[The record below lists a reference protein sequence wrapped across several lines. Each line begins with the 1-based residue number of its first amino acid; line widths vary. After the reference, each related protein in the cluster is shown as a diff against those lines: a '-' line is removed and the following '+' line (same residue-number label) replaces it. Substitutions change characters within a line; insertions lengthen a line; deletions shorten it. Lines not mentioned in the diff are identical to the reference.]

1 MSLYAED
8 PELDDFIIDNEPSGT
23 HHIVESSSDE
33 EERFTEK
40 SSGPIKQARSTQPEL
55 QNHDEELRKRVIR
68 SHIAI
73 LCSSLGGID
82 HSTESKLS
90 IYKLGG
96 EALVCLKDIKRWIR
110 TVDHEMNNWD
120 VASACADCNL
130 VPNDLIHIM
139 TQWELDNQG
148 KKVENP
154 KYWESIVVS
163 SLELLVMLTN
173 PLVLE
178 FEKTDEKK
186 IVLYPKLKKAHLTY
200 KNRIL
205 NFQGGLTLKAVLR
218 ILLPLLVSN
227 KRSTR
232 DLKVMY
238 LCLTFIRNVIRI
250 EPADA
255 RINSK
260 KTTKQLN
267 ISSNYPVGVSPDDV
281 DVNRVMIILKK
292 TKVLSLILTLTS
304 NADKAY
310 NDTMLHQLCLECL
323 YYLLNGIKVSSFILG
338 EPQNEHDSSMT
349 EAGLELSDLVSKE
362 KNIFDGIK
370 RNHSSR
376 HSNFG
381 TLLSLQRGNERIT
394 ISGSPKDLLATLDK
408 TKSHSN
414 SRTYTRIAKNESTNR
429 DLDSQ
434 LRLHKAKRLD
444 SEGLKIL
451 IEFLQSFMEESFDP
465 FFSKLIHTY
474 SSDDNIRSYL
484 MYAYFYV
491 LQWILEYF
499 QGLKKKDFYNIAS
512 AFDHS
517 NVILILRKVSEYHD
531 LKEFNM
537 CYVLIGCLDE
547 LLSNAC
553 FMLSTN
559 DSQLIDR
566 AEGLLN
572 SIVGQEAYLELFI
585 SIVSSAHKVST
596 QFVDKAAQFLST
608 IFKSTEAMVRFYDSD
623 QVIIQK
629 SKSTKKR
636 NSRIAATE
644 EEDNEPGE
652 VDDIQMRTLAF
663 KKKADIKS
671 IRTKLIRN
679 ETVYLFISIWERLD
693 DVDAAHFKLALHF
706 FYDVFVKYEL
716 VLHLYRLDFLKTLY
730 WVNANHLVLPIGKST
745 RRDLQSFSKYF
756 MSKLYQLMNHSK
768 EILVEMPFCSL
779 NPDVSIRQYFL
790 TGEKPD
796 VHEKTAREYKVGKLE
811 FTEELNLEQK
821 IGILVSL
828 LKALNLD
835 LVEWL
840 KHNVETIVDSMS
852 SWNDRDIVTGEDLT
866 SKDEDLYIL
875 QASNKAYNSAI
886 RRNPTFRKLLE
897 LVGYDIP
904 THTGMKCVLQK
915 HIDQSSL
922 EICLSFIKKYLEEDY
937 VPSNH
942 AEVEELVNL
951 KKPAPN
957 SRNGTDEFN
966 GADNQHND
974 QEDDLFVNESD
985 DDNQIEFEIGENGQ
999 RRIVNDNLD
1008 IIEQQLKF
1016 NERRNRGVARP
1027 PSKRAKRNR
1036 VISSEDEDISDGLS
1050 SLNKKV
1056 KRSKRKQARR
1066 IRKTIFD
1073 SNNEIGEESSGEGAK
1088 RKPSNLDLNIKSS
1101 EYIDD
1106 SDLELTDEEVF
1117 FFREDTLRSMLNE
1130 SNGQLTAA
1138 QLQELSNITI
1148 NHLKSR
1154 SLTGGDLE
1162 NLTIKNSIAKEGT
1175 PISFAQPIDDE

>member
-8 PELDDFIIDNEPSGT
+8 PELDDFIIDDEPSGS
-23 HHIVESSSDE
+23 HHIVDSSSDE
-33 EERFTEK
+33 EEQTAEK
-40 SSGPIKQARSTQPEL
+40 SSGPTNQAISTQPEV
-55 QNHDEELRKRVIR
+55 HDEELRKRVIR

-82 HSTESKLS
+82 HNTESKIP

-139 TQWELDNQG
+139 TQWELDNQ
-148 KKVENP
+148 KKEVENP

-173 PLVLE
+173 PLALE
-178 FEKTDEKK
+178 VEKTDEKK

-200 KNRIL
+200 KNKVL

-238 LCLTFIRNVIRI
+238 LCLTFIRNIIRI

-267 ISSNYPVGVSPDDV
+267 ISSNYPVGISPDDV
-281 DVNRVMIILKK
+281 DVNRLVIILKK
-292 TKVLSLILTLTS
+292 TKVLGLLLTLTS
-304 NADKAY
+304 NADKTY
-310 NDTMLHQLCLECL
+310 NDPMLHQLCLECL
-323 YYLLNGIKVSSFILG
+323 YYLLNGIKVSSLISG
-338 EPQNEHDSSMT
+338 EPQNENDSSMT
-349 EAGLELSDLVSKE
+349 EAGHELSALVNKE
-362 KNIFDGIK
+362 KNIFDVIK

-414 SRTYTRIAKNESTNR
+414 SRTYTRIAKNESTNK

-444 SEGLKIL
+444 SDGLKVL
-451 IEFLQSFMEESFDP
+451 IEFLDSFIEESFDP

-499 QGLKKKDFYNIAS
+499 QGLKKKRDFYNVSS

-517 NVILILRKVSEYHD
+517 NAILILRKVSEYHD
-531 LKEFNM
+531 LKEYNM
-537 CYVLIGCLDE
+537 CYVLISCLDE

-553 FMLSTN
+553 LMLSTN

-572 SIVGQEAYLELFI
+572 SLVGQEAYLELFI
-585 SIVSSAHKVST
+585 SIASSAHKVST

-608 IFKSTEAMVRFYDSD
+608 IFKSTEAMVRFYNSN

-629 SKSTKKR
+629 SKSRKKKH
-636 NSRIAATE
+636 SPSTTTE
-644 EEDNEPGE
+644 DQDNEQTDE
-652 VDDIQMRTLAF
+652 VDDIQIRTLAHE
-663 KKKADIKS
+663 KKADIKS

-679 ETVYLFISIWERLD
+679 ETVYLFISIWERQD

-706 FYDVFVKYEL
+706 FYDVFIKHEL

-730 WVNANHLVLPIGKST
+730 WVNANHSVLPIGEST
-745 RRDLQSFSKYF
+745 RKDLQSFSKYY
-756 MSKLYQLMNHSK
+756 MSKLYRLMNHSK

-796 VHEKTAREYKVGKLE
+796 VHEKTAREYAVGKLE
-811 FTEELNLEQK
+811 FTEDLNLEQK

-840 KHNVETIVDSMS
+840 KHNIETITDSMS

-866 SKDEDLYIL
+866 SKDDELYIL
-875 QASNKAYNSAI
+875 QASNRAYNSAV

-897 LVGYDIP
+897 LVGYDVP
-904 THTGMKCVLQK
+904 THTGMKCALRK
-915 HIDQSSL
+915 DIDQSSL
-922 EICLSFIKKYLEEDY
+922 DICLSFIKKYLEEDY

-942 AEVEELVNL
+942 AEVEELVKM
-951 KKPAPN
+951 KKPAPE
-957 SRNGTDEFN
+957 SRNGVEESGD
-966 GADNQHND
+966 ADNQHDD
-974 QEDDLFVNESD
+974 QEDGLFIDESD
-985 DDNQIEFEIGENGQ
+985 DDDRIEFEIGENGQ

-1008 IIEQQLKF
+1008 IIEQQLEL
-1016 NERRNRGVARP
+1016 NERRNAGVAKP
-1027 PSKRAKRNR
+1027 SSKRAKRRNR
-1036 VISSEDEDISDGLS
+1036 VISSEDEDIYDDLS
-1050 SLNKKV
+1050 SLNRGV
-1056 KRSKRKQARR
+1056 KRSKKRHVKG
-1066 IRKTIFD
+1066 IRKSSFD
-1073 SNNEIGEESSGEGAK
+1073 KDDEREEELSEEGAK
-1088 RKPSNLDLNIKSS
+1088 RKPSNQDLNIKSS
-1101 EYIDD
+1101 KYIDD

-1117 FFREDTLRSMLNE
+1117 FFRENTLRSMLNE

-1138 QLQELSNITI
+1138 QLQELSNITV

-1154 SLTGGDLE
+1154 SVTERDPQE
-1162 NLTIKNSIAKEGT
+1162 PYN
-1175 PISFAQPIDDE
+1175 DEIQ

>member
-1 MSLYAED
+1 MSLYTQD
-8 PELDDFIIDNEPSGT
+8 PELDDFIIDDEPSGS

-33 EERFTEK
+33 EEHTTEK
-40 SSGPIKQARSTQPEL
+40 SSGPANQATSNQPEA

-82 HSTESKLS
+82 HSTESKVS
-90 IYKLGG
+90 IYKLSG

-148 KKVENP
+148 KQVENP

-178 FEKTDEKK
+178 VEKADEKK
-186 IVLYPKLKKAHLTY
+186 IVLYPKLKKSHLTY
-200 KNRIL
+200 KNKVL
-205 NFQGGLTLKAVLR
+205 NFQGGLTLKAILR

-238 LCLTFIRNVIRI
+238 LCLTFIRNIIRI

-260 KTTKQLN
+260 KTTKQLS

-281 DVNRVMIILKK
+281 DVNRLMIILKK
-292 TKVLSLILTLTS
+292 TKVLGLLLTLTS
-304 NADKAY
+304 NADKSY
-310 NDTMLHQLCLECL
+310 NDPMLHQLCLECL
-323 YYLLNGIKVSSFILG
+323 YYLLNGIKVSSLISR
-338 EPQNEHDSSMT
+338 EPQDEHNSCMT
-349 EAGLELSDLVSKE
+349 EAGHELSDLVNKE
-362 KNIFDGIK
+362 KNIFDVIK

-444 SEGLKIL
+444 SDGLKVL
-451 IEFLQSFMEESFDP
+451 VEFLESFIEESFDP
-465 FFSKLIHTY
+465 FFSKLIRTY
-474 SSDDNIRSYL
+474 SSDDHIRSYL

-499 QGLKKKDFYNIAS
+499 QGLRKKDFYNVSS

-517 NVILILRKVSEYHD
+517 NAILILRKVSEYHD
-531 LKEFNM
+531 LKEYNL
-537 CYVLIGCLDE
+537 CYVLISCLDE

-585 SIVSSAHKVST
+585 SIASSAHKVST

-608 IFKSTEAMVRFYDSD
+608 IFKSTEAMVRFYNSD

-629 SKSTKKR
+629 SKSRKKKH
-636 NSRIAATE
+636 STIAPTE
-644 EEDNEPGE
+644 DQGNEPDE
-652 VDDIQMRTLAF
+652 VDDIQIRTLAHR
-663 KKKADIKS
+663 KKADIKS
-671 IRTKLIRN
+671 IRTKLIRK
-679 ETVYLFISIWERLD
+679 ETVYLFISIWERQD
-693 DVDAAHFKLALHF
+693 DVDGAHFKLALHF
-706 FYDVFVKYEL
+706 FYDVFVKHEL
-716 VLHLYRLDFLKTLY
+716 ILHLYRLDFLKTLY

-745 RRDLQSFSKYF
+745 RKDLQSFSKYY

-768 EILVEMPFCSL
+768 EILVGMPFCSL
-779 NPDVSIRQYFL
+779 NPDVSIRQYLL
-790 TGEKPD
+790 TGEKPG
-796 VHEKTAREYKVGKLE
+796 VNEKTPREYAVGNLE

-840 KHNVETIVDSMS
+840 KHNIETIIDSMS
-852 SWNDRDIVTGEDLT
+852 WWNERDLVTGEDLT
-866 SKDEDLYIL
+866 SKDVELYIL
-875 QASNKAYNSAI
+875 QASSKAYNSAV

-897 LVGYDIP
+897 LVGYDVP
-904 THTGMKCVLQK
+904 THTGMKCVLRR
-915 HIDQSSL
+915 HIDQSFL
-922 EICLSFIKKYLEEDY
+922 EICLSFLKKYLEEDY

-951 KKPAPN
+951 KKPTPKP
-957 SRNGTDEFN
+957 RNVIDEF
-966 GADNQHND
+966 DDTENQLD
-974 QEDDLFVNESD
+974 DEEDGLFINESD
-985 DDNQIEFEIGENGQ
+985 DDNRIEFEVGENGQ

-1008 IIEQQLKF
+1008 IIEQQLEF
-1016 NERRNRGVARP
+1016 NERRNRGVAKP
-1027 PSKRAKRNR
+1027 QPKKAKRNR
-1036 VISSEDEDISDGLS
+1036 IISSEDEDIYDDLS
-1050 SLNKKV
+1050 ALNKRVKKSKKKQV
-1056 KRSKRKQARR
+1056 KRIKRANFDDSNETGDESSEEGVKRKLLNQ
-1066 IRKTIFD
+1066 
-1073 SNNEIGEESSGEGAK
+1073 
-1088 RKPSNLDLNIKSS
+1088 DLNIKSS
-1101 EYIDD
+1101 KYIDD

-1117 FFREDTLRSMLNE
+1117 FFREDALRSMLNE

-1138 QLQELSNITI
+1138 QLQELSNITV

-1154 SLTGGDLE
+1154 SLTEGDLQE
-1162 NLTIKNSIAKEGT
+1162 PYNEEI
-1175 PISFAQPIDDE
+1175 Q